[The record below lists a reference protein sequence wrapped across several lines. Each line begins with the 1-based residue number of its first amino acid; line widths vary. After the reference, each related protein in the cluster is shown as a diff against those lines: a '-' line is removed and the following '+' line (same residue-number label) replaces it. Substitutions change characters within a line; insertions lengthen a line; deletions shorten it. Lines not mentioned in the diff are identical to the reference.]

1 MATQVEVGKSRQNR
15 AGKYLT
21 FVPANET
28 SGLEILKVREI
39 IGLMDITAVPRT
51 PEFVKGIINLS
62 EQMYL
67 ILHFG
72 GAPCEGAPTKSALR
86 RGAGTAQQAALS
98 SGHQYRS
105 LRPALAMS
113 GRQAVSFSTCCPVFV
128 SGPGGDR
135 SDVFTGGGR
144 RRPVMFDPAVTG
156 ALTGADHADHCNRQ
170 RKGWDG

>member
-62 EQMYL
+62 ERMYL

-72 GAPCEGAPTKSALR
+72 GAPREGAPTESALR

-98 SGHQYRS
+98 SGHQ
-105 LRPALAMS
+105 
-113 GRQAVSFSTCCPVFV
+113 
-128 SGPGGDR
+128 
-135 SDVFTGGGR
+135 
-144 RRPVMFDPAVTG
+144 
-156 ALTGADHADHCNRQ
+156 
-170 RKGWDG
+170 